1 MADIRVRVGQ
11 ENAIKVISS
20 VSGSAGGKSITSINV
35 ISGIAS
41 VTQLSV
47 SGVSTVTQLSV
58 SGVSTF
64 SNSIYYTP
72 YSDGSFVGGV
82 AYFGYSGILTSTRR
96 ASFASTSETNFVLS
110 TNNEGMPAWANII
123 NGGEY

>member
-1 MADIRVRVGQ
+1 MSDIRVRVGQ
-11 ENAIKVISS
+11 ENAVKVIASI
-20 VSGSAGGKSITSINV
+20 SGSSGTKNV
-35 ISGIAS
+35 IGGIAS
-41 VTQLSV
+41 
-47 SGVSTVTQLSV
+47 VTQLSV

-72 YSDGSFVGGV
+72 YSDNSFAGGV

-110 TNNEGMPAWANII
+110 TNNEGMPAWANVID
-123 NGGEY
+123 GGEY

>member
-20 VSGSAGGKSITSINV
+20 VSGSAGGKSITSTNV
-35 ISGIAS
+35 IGGIAS

-47 SGVSTVTQLSV
+47 SGI
-58 SGVSTF
+58 STF

-72 YSDGSFVGGV
+72 YSDVSFVGGV
-82 AYFGYSGILTSTRR
+82 AYFDYFGELTSTQG
-96 ASFASTSETNFVLS
+96 ASYSSISETNFVLS
-110 TNNEGMPAWANII
+110 TNNIGIPSWANVID
-123 NGGEY
+123 GGEY

>member
-20 VSGSAGGKSITSINV
+20 VSGSAGGKSITSTNV
-35 ISGIAS
+35 IGGIAS
-41 VTQLSV
+41 VTQLTV
-47 SGVSTVTQLSV
+47 SGI
-58 SGVSTF
+58 STF

-72 YSDGSFVGGV
+72 YSDGSFAGGV

-110 TNNEGMPAWANII
+110 TNNEGMPAWANVID
-123 NGGEY
+123 GGEY

>member
-20 VSGSAGGKSITSINV
+20 VSGSAGGKSITSTNV
-35 ISGIAS
+35 IGGIAS
-41 VTQLSV
+41 
-47 SGVSTVTQLSV
+47 VTQLSV

-72 YSDGSFVGGV
+72 YSDNSFAGGV

-110 TNNEGMPAWANII
+110 TNNEGMPAWANVID
-123 NGGEY
+123 GGEY

>member
-1 MADIRVRVGQ
+1 MSDIRVRVGQ
-11 ENAIKVISS
+11 ENAVKVIASI
-20 VSGSAGGKSITSINV
+20 SGSSGTKTLVSTNV
-35 ISGIAS
+35 IGGIAS
-41 VTQLSV
+41 
-47 SGVSTVTQLSV
+47 VTQLSV

-72 YSDGSFVGGV
+72 YSDGSFAGGV

-110 TNNEGMPAWANII
+110 TNNEGMPAWANVI